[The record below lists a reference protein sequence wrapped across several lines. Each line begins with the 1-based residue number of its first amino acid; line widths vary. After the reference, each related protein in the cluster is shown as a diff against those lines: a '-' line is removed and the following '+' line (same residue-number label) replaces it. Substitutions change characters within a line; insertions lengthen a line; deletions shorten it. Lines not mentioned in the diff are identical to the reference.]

1 MHGYASQVE
10 LVVKKLPANA
20 QGPTESA
27 VAATATEYT
36 EKEKISELE

>member
-1 MHGYASQVE
+1 VHG
-10 LVVKKLPANA
+10 NGNR
-20 QGPTESA
+20 QGPIESA